1 MRIIIPLLRK
11 EGQGV
16 VDNPQAKS
24 NEKSTPPNLPFLRG
38 GIHLST
44 LTNTDSIIVVM
55 ILIIS

>member
-1 MRIIIPLLRK
+1 MRVIIPLLRK
-11 EGQGV
+11 EGLGV
-16 VDNPQAKS
+16 VDNPQARS

-44 LTNTDSIIVVM
+44 QTNTDFIIVVM